1 MLAGLPMGLAIQ
13 HEAQAASWAAWA
25 WLGKVAS
32 VVVSPTAL
40 VVGGLGTAGV
50 YLAGGGLGELI
61 ELAQTRPAAQQAGR
75 SSQPGVRI
83 FLAEWDTTK
92 PIPEGG
98 FVRHRVPPPPLA
110 MEVPVGQAEVAGLLA
125 LTAPASAETDSSSMA
140 GQSPPSPSA
149 APTEQGRVDL
159 LRTALQLLYQQ
170 LQQPEPGTLPELLRE
185 ISEETGS
192 PEAQVRGQLLAL
204 LDRLEAEQR
213 NRSETW
219 GRLVLSGGQ
228 EVPGDKAEKLL
239 RTLGK
244 DAEKALGSTDSVW
257 VGAVVDRAAQK
268 AGVLPSVARYF
279 VVRMLAGELK
289 IPVGSGLSVPRP
301 ALGRAVTDLSPFEP
315 IEAKSS
321 YPVEP
326 LLKQLSRNPDPNTNP
341 LMLFFGVAD
350 EGYIR
355 DQLTEVHR
363 RIAFYKYLSATHPE
377 VGSMLFGY
385 PVLAGP
391 MRLWRPTFEVTHLDF
406 GIQHDQVRSDGRP
419 LAMAVI
425 QVHVEAS
432 TFASADKNGTVHLDK
447 ALDKTLTV
455 KIASPLSGGRNTL
468 DGLCQA
474 AGQEIASTIASVW
487 SAD

>member
-1 MLAGLPMGLAIQ
+1 LLC
-13 HEAQAASWAAWA
+13 
-25 WLGKVAS
+25 
-32 VVVSPTAL
+32 
-40 VVGGLGTAGV
+40 
-50 YLAGGGLGELI
+50 
-61 ELAQTRPAAQQAGR
+61 
-75 SSQPGVRI
+75 
-83 FLAEWDTTK
+83 
-92 PIPEGG
+92 
-98 FVRHRVPPPPLA
+98 RH
-110 MEVPVGQAEVAGLLA
+110 
-125 LTAPASAETDSSSMA
+125 
-140 GQSPPSPSA
+140 
-149 APTEQGRVDL
+149 
-159 LRTALQLLYQQ
+159 
-170 LQQPEPGTLPELLRE
+170 LQQPEPGTLPDLLRE
-185 ISEETGS
+185 VSEATGL
-192 PEAQVRGQLLAL
+192 PEAQVRERLVAS
-204 LDRLEAEQR
+204 LDSLEAEQR

-228 EVPGDKAEKLL
+228 EVPGEKAEKLL

-279 VVRMLAGELK
+279 VVRMLAGELR
-289 IPVGSGLSVPRP
+289 IPFGSGLPIPRP
-301 ALGRAVTDLSPFEP
+301 ARDWTRSGFSP

-326 LLKQLSRNPDPNTNP
+326 LLKQLSRNPDPNTNA
-341 LMLFFGVAD
+341 LVLFFGVAD

-363 RIAFYKYLSATHPE
+363 RILIETHLSATHRE
-377 VGSMLFGY
+377 VANELFGY
-385 PVLAGP
+385 LFVSGYH
-391 MRLWRPTFEVTHLDF
+391 RLWRVTFEVTHLDF

-419 LAMAVI
+419 LAMAVM

-432 TFASADKNGTVHLDK
+432 TFAFADKNGSMHLDK
-447 ALDKTLTV
+447 ALDKTLTT

-474 AGQEIASTIASVW
+474 AAQEIAGAIASAW